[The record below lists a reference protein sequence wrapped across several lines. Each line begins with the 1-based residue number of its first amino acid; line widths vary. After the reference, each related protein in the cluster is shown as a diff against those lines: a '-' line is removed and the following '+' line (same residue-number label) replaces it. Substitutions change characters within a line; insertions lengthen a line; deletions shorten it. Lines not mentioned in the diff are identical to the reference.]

1 MKEMTQ
7 WNNPA
12 QPDPLDDLCINT
24 IRMLAVDAVQKANSG
39 HPGMPM
45 GAAAMAYVLWPRFLK
60 HNPKNPHWPDR
71 DRFVLSAGHGSM
83 LLYSLLYLSGYDLSL
98 EDLKSFRQWGS
109 KTPGHPEYGHTPGVE
124 TTTGPL
130 GQGFANGVG
139 LAMAERFLAARYN
152 RPDFSIVDHYT
163 YAIVSDGDLMEGV
176 SHEAASL
183 AGHLKLGKLI
193 YLYDDNH
200 ISIEGSTDLAFTEDR
215 LARFSAYG
223 WQVQQVEDG
232 NDLKAIDQAIRQA
245 QAETARPSL
254 ISVRSC
260 IGCGSPNKQ
269 DTSGVHGEPL
279 GQDEIRLTK
288 ENLGWPLEPA
298 FHVPEE
304 ALALFRQAVTAGEKK
319 EREWK
324 TLFAS
329 YEKAYPEAAE
339 EFNRIMA
346 GKLPEGWDEAI
357 PTFPADPKGT
367 ASRVASGT
375 VLNAL
380 AARVPHLLGG
390 SADLAPSN
398 KTMIKGSKD
407 FAPENYAGRNI
418 HFGVREH
425 GMGSIMNGLALHGG
439 IIPYGGTFLIFS
451 DYMRPPIRLAAM
463 MGLKVIYVFT
473 HDSIGLG
480 EDGPTHQPIEQLAA
494 LRAIP
499 NLTVIRPA
507 DANETAEAW
516 RTALQIEEGP
526 VALILTRQNL
536 PTLDRDLMTPADNLA
551 YGAYVLQKILDNQP
565 AVLLLASGS
574 EVSIALEAGKR
585 LEEKGV
591 CSWIISLPSW
601 ELFEKQPREYRD
613 RVLPPEVKT
622 RVAIEA
628 GRTMG
633 WHRYVGDQGA
643 VIGLDHFGASAPYQT
658 LYEKFGLTVDHMVE
672 KALELLRD
680 KED

>member
-1 MKEMTQ
+1 MKEITQ
-7 WNNPA
+7 PINPS

-60 HNPKNPHWPDR
+60 HNPGNPLWPDR

-83 LLYSLLYLSGYDLSL
+83 LLYGLLYLTGYDLSL
-98 EDLKSFRQWGS
+98 EDLKAFRQWGS

-139 LAMAERFLAARYN
+139 LAMAERFLATRFN
-152 RPDFSIVDHYT
+152 RPDFPIVDHYT

-183 AGHLKLGKLI
+183 AGHLQLGKLI

-223 WQVQQVEDG
+223 WQVQKVDDG
-232 NDLKAIDQAIRQA
+232 NDLKAIAEAIRQA
-245 QAETARPSL
+245 QTETARPSL
-254 ISVRSC
+254 IAVRSC

-269 DTSGVHGEPL
+269 DTAGVHGEPL
-279 GQDEIRLTK
+279 GIEEIRLTK

-304 ALALFRQAVTAGEKK
+304 ALAFFRQSVGTGEKREK
-319 EREWK
+319 EWQK
-324 TLFAS
+324 LFAA
-329 YEKAYPEAAE
+329 YEKAYPEEAE
-339 EFNRIMA
+339 AFNQIMA
-346 GKLPEGWDEAI
+346 GKLPKGWDREI
-357 PTFPADPKGT
+357 PIFPTDPKGT
-367 ASRVASGT
+367 ATRAASGT
-375 VLNAL
+375 VLNAI
-380 AARVPHLLGG
+380 AANVPHLMGG

-398 KTMIKGSKD
+398 KTMIKDTKD
-407 FAPENYAGRNI
+407 FQAGSYDQRNI

-451 DYMRPPIRLAAM
+451 DYMRPAIRLAAM

-480 EDGPTHQPIEQLAA
+480 EDGPTHQPVEQLAA

-516 RTALQIEEGP
+516 KMALEIESGP
-526 VALILTRQNL
+526 VALVLTRQNL
-536 PTLDRDLMTPADNLA
+536 PTMDRTVMATAANLA
-551 YGAYVLQKILDNQP
+551 KGAYILHKTGDQKPD
-565 AVLLLASGS
+565 VLLMATGS
-574 EVSIALEAGKR
+574 EVPIAIEAGEKLKKR
-585 LEEKGV
+585 GV
-591 CSWIISLPSW
+591 YSWVINMPSW
-601 ELFEKQPREYRD
+601 ELFDRQSREYRNQ
-613 RVLPPEVKT
+613 VFPPEVRT

-628 GRTMG
+628 GSPFG
-633 WHRYVGDQGA
+633 WHRHVGEKGA
-643 VIGLDHFGASAPYQT
+643 IIGLDHFGASAPYKT
-658 LYEKFGLTVDHMVE
+658 LYEKFGLTADQVVE
-672 KALELLRD
+672 KTLELLAS
-680 KED
+680 